1 MEMILLNSGRLE
13 LAIDRKTGAIRRLTD
28 LRAHRVLAES
38 SQPQAFILEREQN
51 DFSSDFQ
58 TFTCQEEPGGASL
71 CWQRED
77 GVSIHAQARVRG
89 EAIAFTA
96 RAEGN
101 RHFPLCSLEYPLIN
115 GIKSITGDGDYLA
128 HAYATGLLIQ
138 NPHAAFEKE
147 GDGLRHMPYPE
158 SFSGA
163 SMQFFTYY
171 AQGLC
176 GLYFAAEDGAF
187 YQKWL
192 NFYKS
197 GNALRASQI
206 FGYEDIGPGKPVE
219 THWDFLLQATEGN
232 DWYEAAGIYKT
243 WALNQVWCRRGRLQD
258 RPPEEKAGWLLENT
272 GAVTFG
278 VNGMHDRAKWVRK
291 YRQAV
296 GAPLFHVTGPDW
308 PRVPQTY
315 GSGVPGGYPDWFPT
329 RFHPENV
336 KAWQEEGG
344 HFAPFEFDFLVDP
357 EKGDS
362 EKLKASLQKWP
373 ENPKSHDGYRFHML
387 CPLCAYT
394 QQLHVERDRQAVR
407 ESGADAMYYDISA
420 NNILKTCM
428 AKDHGHPAGAGREM
442 TRAYRKI
449 YDSTR
454 RALTEDRGKYIP
466 LGTEMINETLIDV
479 LDFYQAR
486 ANAQPCSALELWP
499 YRTLLRLNRAWLIP
513 LFQYVYAGYAPVR
526 MDGWGKLTAQGGD
539 LIYHTIAKTYLWG
552 GLFEIN
558 SEYSPMEVIDDAG
571 ENSSQEHYCA
581 LEPRGYAFDETIGAY
596 LRKFASLRTGPYGRF
611 LAYGEMLRPPRVA
624 CESVSRTYLQYNLTA
639 GTAEQNTSGAI
650 ARESLLVQAYRLNGE
665 TAVFLANT
673 TAQPQQGAVDLTKF
687 SNTPEWLACLDY
699 TDENQTEKVV
709 KTENLERLTWEP
721 YQVMVLRCAAGN

>member
-1 MEMILLNSGRLE
+1 MILLNSGRLE

-28 LRAHRVLAES
+28 LRTHRVLAES

-219 THWDFLLQATEGN
+219 SHWDFLLQATEGN
-232 DWYEAAGIYKT
+232 DWYEAAGLYKA
-243 WALNQVWCRRGRLQD
+243 WALNQVW
-258 RPPEEKAGWLLENT
+258 
-272 GAVTFG
+272 
-278 VNGMHDRAKWVRK
+278 
-291 YRQAV
+291 
-296 GAPLFHVTGPDW
+296 
-308 PRVPQTY
+308 
-315 GSGVPGGYPDWFPT
+315 
-329 RFHPENV
+329 
-336 KAWQEEGG
+336 
-344 HFAPFEFDFLVDP
+344 
-357 EKGDS
+357 
-362 EKLKASLQKWP
+362 
-373 ENPKSHDGYRFHML
+373 
-387 CPLCAYT
+387 
-394 QQLHVERDRQAVR
+394 
-407 ESGADAMYYDISA
+407 
-420 NNILKTCM
+420 
-428 AKDHGHPAGAGREM
+428 
-442 TRAYRKI
+442 
-449 YDSTR
+449 
-454 RALTEDRGKYIP
+454 
-466 LGTEMINETLIDV
+466 
-479 LDFYQAR
+479 
-486 ANAQPCSALELWP
+486 
-499 YRTLLRLNRAWLIP
+499 
-513 LFQYVYAGYAPVR
+513 
-526 MDGWGKLTAQGGD
+526 
-539 LIYHTIAKTYLWG
+539 
-552 GLFEIN
+552 
-558 SEYSPMEVIDDAG
+558 
-571 ENSSQEHYCA
+571 
-581 LEPRGYAFDETIGAY
+581 
-596 LRKFASLRTGPYGRF
+596 
-611 LAYGEMLRPPRVA
+611 
-624 CESVSRTYLQYNLTA
+624 
-639 GTAEQNTSGAI
+639 
-650 ARESLLVQAYRLNGE
+650 
-665 TAVFLANT
+665 
-673 TAQPQQGAVDLTKF
+673 
-687 SNTPEWLACLDY
+687 
-699 TDENQTEKVV
+699 
-709 KTENLERLTWEP
+709 
-721 YQVMVLRCAAGN
+721 